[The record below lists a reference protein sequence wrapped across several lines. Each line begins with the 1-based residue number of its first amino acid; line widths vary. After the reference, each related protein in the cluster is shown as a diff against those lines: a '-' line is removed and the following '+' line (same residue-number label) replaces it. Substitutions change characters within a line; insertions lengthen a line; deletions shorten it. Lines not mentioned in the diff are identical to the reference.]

1 MGTRKKTRLK
11 QARSIPRETRDIA
24 THSPGDRVDTI
35 RVAVDSGEYEIH
47 PDLVAEAMVVQLSR
61 LAGEPEE

>member
-1 MGTRKKTRLK
+1 MGTRNKIRFKR
-11 QARSIPRETRDIA
+11 ARSTPRETRDIA
-24 THSPGDRVDTI
+24 TRSAADRVDTI

-61 LAGEPEE
+61 LAREPEE